1 MNAFH
6 LQIVTPDGLVY
17 DGEAVQLS
25 VRAISG
31 DLGILANHIDMVT
44 ALGMG
49 PASVRLDEGSAPRKA
64 ACIGGLLTVS
74 NGSVKLVATTFE
86 WAEDIDKQ
94 RARYCQHYCDQAWE
108 DADNYD
114 LCLNSGKLG
123 VDYCAEVIRDTY
135 QMMKAE

>member
-49 PASVRLDEGSAPRKA
+49 PASVRLDESSAPRKA
-64 ACIGGLLTVS
+64 ACIGGLLTVNS
-74 NGSVKLVATTFE
+74 GSVKLVATTFE

-94 RARYCQHYCDQAWE
+94 RAENAYQRAKSVLE
-108 DADNYD
+108 DKNTSERD
-114 LCLNSGKLG
+114 LKLAEAKLKRALVRKGVANS
-123 VDYCAEVIRDTY
+123 I
-135 QMMKAE
+135 

>member
-49 PASVRLDEGSAPRKA
+49 PASVRLDESSAPRKA

-94 RARYCQHYCDQAWE
+94 RAENAYQRAKSVLE
-108 DADNYD
+108 DKNTSERD
-114 LCLNSGKLG
+114 LKLAEAKLKRALVRKGVANS
-123 VDYCAEVIRDTY
+123 I
-135 QMMKAE
+135 

>member
-49 PASVRLDEGSAPRKA
+49 PASVRLDESSAPRKA

-94 RARYCQHYCDQAWE
+94 RAENAYQRAKSVLE
-108 DADNYD
+108 DKNTSERD
-114 LCLNSGKLG
+114 LRLAEAKLKRALVRKGVANS
-123 VDYCAEVIRDTY
+123 I
-135 QMMKAE
+135 

>member
-94 RARYCQHYCDQAWE
+94 RAENAYQRAKSVLE
-108 DADNYD
+108 DKNTSERD
-114 LCLNSGKLG
+114 LKLAEAKLKRALVRKGVANS
-123 VDYCAEVIRDTY
+123 I
-135 QMMKAE
+135 

>member
-49 PASVRLDEGSAPRKA
+49 PASVRLDESSAPRKA

-74 NGSVKLVATTFE
+74 NGSIKLVATTFE

-94 RARYCQHYCDQAWE
+94 RAENAYQRAKSVLE
-108 DADNYD
+108 DKNTSERDMKLAEAK
-114 LCLNSGKLG
+114 LKRALVRKGVANS
-123 VDYCAEVIRDTY
+123 I
-135 QMMKAE
+135 

>member
-6 LQIVTPDGLVY
+6 LQIVTPDGLIY
-17 DGEAVQLS
+17 DGEALQLS

-49 PASVRLDEGSAPRKA
+49 QASVRLDENSVPRKA
-64 ACIGGLLTVS
+64 ACIGGLLSVS

-94 RARYCQHYCDQAWE
+94 RAENAYQRAKSVLE
-108 DADNYD
+108 DKNTSERDMKLAEAK
-114 LCLNSGKLG
+114 LKRALVRKGVANS
-123 VDYCAEVIRDTY
+123 I
-135 QMMKAE
+135 